1 MALAYLNIQDTEN
14 AIKNFKYVIDN
25 YKGSQES
32 IDAISNLESI
42 YTDQGNTAEFFDYI
56 RTKNVNYSESKQD
69 SVAFKAAHSKFTR
82 GDCDGAIKGYE
93 DYLRQFPN
101 GLFAATALFNKGE
114 CEYGNKN
121 YDKALISYE
130 ALVTKYNTNNN
141 EVAVKK
147 LSIILFNKNE
157 YARALEYFTKLIEL
171 SSSQNNTIYA
181 HNGVM
186 RCAFELGRYRQSL
199 ESAEAIINS
208 DQNDQDL
215 KNDAL
220 IYAGRSAYL
229 LNENITAKRY
239 FSTLA
244 TSCNNEICAEAA
256 YKHAEITFNEKDYEE
271 AERLIKRIISGSY
284 TSAYWLGKT
293 FILYGDWYTE
303 KENYFQARHTYQS
316 IVDNFEGELKK
327 IALQKISEVTALEN
341 AQ

>member
-256 YKHAEITFNEKDYEE
+256 YKHAEITVNEHDYEE

-284 TSAYWLGKT
+284 TSAYWLGK
-293 FILYGDWYTE
+293 LSSYTE
-303 KENYFQARHTYQS
+303 IGIKKRELFQARHTYQS
-316 IVDNFEGELKK
+316 IVDNFEG
-327 IALQKISEVTALEN
+327 N
-341 AQ
+341 

>member
-157 YARALEYFTKLIEL
+157 YARAL
-171 SSSQNNTIYA
+171 NT
-181 HNGVM
+181 
-186 RCAFELGRYRQSL
+186 
-199 ESAEAIINS
+199 
-208 DQNDQDL
+208 
-215 KNDAL
+215 
-220 IYAGRSAYL
+220 L
-229 LNENITAKRY
+229 LN
-239 FSTLA
+239 
-244 TSCNNEICAEAA
+244 
-256 YKHAEITFNEKDYEE
+256 
-271 AERLIKRIISGSY
+271 
-284 TSAYWLGKT
+284 
-293 FILYGDWYTE
+293 
-303 KENYFQARHTYQS
+303 
-316 IVDNFEGELKK
+316 
-327 IALQKISEVTALEN
+327 
-341 AQ
+341 